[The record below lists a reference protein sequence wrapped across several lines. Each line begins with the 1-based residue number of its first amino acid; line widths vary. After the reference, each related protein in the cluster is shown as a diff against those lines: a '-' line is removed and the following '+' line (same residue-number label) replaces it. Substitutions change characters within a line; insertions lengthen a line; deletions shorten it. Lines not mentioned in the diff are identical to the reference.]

1 MKGAICLI
9 TQKKSLLN
17 DKQATGYRSHFHLKK
32 WLQVSLN
39 SML

>member
-1 MKGAICLI
+1 MLDNS
-9 TQKKSLLN
+9 KKRLLN